1 MTKWDEAYKDLKHC
15 RWCGKPYM
23 ANLPKGKDGFCSDA
37 HKMALT
43 RARKKY
49 VTRKN
54 AGSLDHKPAEETWKN
69 RVTKEPRLIRSSA
82 DREAKVNFMTNL
94 KTQVACYSCKE
105 DDYRALEMHHVNKL
119 EKTFNLSE
127 CYLFSW
133 EKILIELRKCEVRCS
148 NCHRKGA

>member
-23 ANLPKGKDGFCSDA
+23 ANLPKAKDGFCCDA

-49 VTRKN
+49 VTRKKI
-54 AGSLDHKPAEETWKN
+54 SDHGQAACRKN
-69 RVTKEPRLIRSSA
+69 PVTKEPRLVRSST
-82 DREAKVNFMTNL
+82 DRKAKVNFMANL
-94 KTQVACYSCKE
+94 KTQVGCYSCKE
-105 DDYRALEMHHVNKL
+105 DDYRALEMHHANKL

-127 CYLFSW
+127 CHLFSW
-133 EKILIELRKCEVRCS
+133 EEILLELKKCEVLCS
-148 NCHRKGA
+148 NCHRKRG